1 MIYRLFFLFFCII
14 IQGQNIDDAISLT
27 FENNNGNARFSSMSG
42 AFSSLGGN
50 LSAISI
56 NPASSSVFELSRLG
70 FSLNGDR
77 KDVESNF
84 SNSSSS
90 VNSNYFN
97 FQGGIVYVF
106 KNYGEGKF
114 RKFSFGINNQNTND
128 YNFDQLIKG
137 KSSFSVDRF
146 FLNNSIGYNV
156 NDVSVGSNET
166 INGVY
171 RWLGQNYGY
180 SSQQAFLGFQ
190 SYLLDYDNQNN
201 SFYSIAKYNNGL
213 DINNFYYSQGRKNK
227 SSINLAAQY
236 GENFYFGINFNIYEL
251 YSKKSFRH
259 LENNF
264 DNDSAITLI
273 DFRNELLTRGKGF
286 SVQLGMIYKLQSFRL
301 GVSYN
306 SPTSFDIEEELTQ
319 SLETNSVDL
328 DGNNYVD
335 IVDPDIINIYDY
347 KFVSP
352 SKLIF
357 GASNIF
363 ANMFIISIDIQSN
376 NYRNGN
382 FKSDYGDSYAS
393 LNRTISENLQNT
405 LDFSIG
411 SELRLNSLSLRAGFK
426 KLENPYK
433 VSSNYFTST
442 SLGLG
447 YDFGSSTLDLGL
459 QLIEKQYNYQFF
471 DTGFTET
478 AQIQNNNFRT
488 TLTYNIIF

>member
-14 IQGQNIDDAISLT
+14 IHSQNIEDAISLT

-77 KDVESNF
+77 KDVESSF
-84 SNSSSS
+84 SNTSSS
-90 VNSNYFN
+90 VSSNYFN

-190 SYLLDYDNQNN
+190 SYLLDYDNP
-201 SFYSIAKYNNGL
+201 
-213 DINNFYYSQGRKNK
+213 
-227 SSINLAAQY
+227 
-236 GENFYFGINFNIYEL
+236 
-251 YSKKSFRH
+251 
-259 LENNF
+259 
-264 DNDSAITLI
+264 
-273 DFRNELLTRGKGF
+273 
-286 SVQLGMIYKLQSFRL
+286 
-301 GVSYN
+301 VSYTHLTL
-306 SPTSFDIEEELTQ
+306 PTT
-319 SLETNSVDL
+319 
-328 DGNNYVD
+328 
-335 IVDPDIINIYDY
+335 
-347 KFVSP
+347 
-352 SKLIF
+352 
-357 GASNIF
+357 
-363 ANMFIISIDIQSN
+363 
-376 NYRNGN
+376 
-382 FKSDYGDSYAS
+382 
-393 LNRTISENLQNT
+393 
-405 LDFSIG
+405 
-411 SELRLNSLSLRAGFK
+411 
-426 KLENPYK
+426 
-433 VSSNYFTST
+433 
-442 SLGLG
+442 
-447 YDFGSSTLDLGL
+447 
-459 QLIEKQYNYQFF
+459 
-471 DTGFTET
+471 
-478 AQIQNNNFRT
+478 
-488 TLTYNIIF
+488 

>member
-14 IQGQNIDDAISLT
+14 VQGQNIDDAISLT

-77 KDVESNF
+77 KDVESSF
-84 SNSSSS
+84 SNTSSS
-90 VNSNYFN
+90 VSSNYFN

-190 SYLLDYDNQNN
+190 SYLLDYDNQNKL
-201 SFYSIAKYNNGL
+201 FFSIAKYNDGL
-213 DINNFYYSQGRKNK
+213 DINNYYLSEGTKNK
-227 SSINLAAQY
+227 SSVNLSAQY
-236 GENFYFGINFNIYEL
+236 GDNIYFGMNFNIYEL

-259 LENNF
+259 IEDNF

-286 SVQLGMIYKLQSFRL
+286 SVQLGVIYKINSFRM
-301 GVSYN
+301 GISYN
-306 SPTSFDIEEELTQ
+306 SPTSFNIEEELTQ

-328 DGNNYVD
+328 DGNQYVD
-335 IVDPDIINIYDY
+335 IVDPDITNIYEY
-347 KFVSP
+347 KFKSP
-352 SKLIF
+352 SKVTF
-357 GASNIF
+357 SASNIF
-363 ANMFIISIDIQSN
+363 ANMFILSFDLQSN
-376 NYRNGN
+376 NYSDGS
-382 FKSDYGDSYAS
+382 FKSDFGDSYS
-393 LNRTISENLQNT
+393 VLNTSINENLKNT
-405 LDFSIG
+405 LDYSIG
-411 SELRLNSLSLRAGFK
+411 SELRLKSFSIRAGIK

-433 VSSNYFTST
+433 ISSEYLSSKSF
-442 SLGLG
+442 GLG
-447 YDFGSSTLDLGL
+447 YDFGSSTLDLGF
-459 QLIEKQYNYQFF
+459 QLIDKNYNYQFF
-471 DTGFTET
+471 DTGFTEI
-478 AQIQNNNFRT
+478 AQIKNKNFRT

>member
-1 MIYRLFFLFFCII
+1 
-14 IQGQNIDDAISLT
+14 
-27 FENNNGNARFSSMSG
+27 
-42 AFSSLGGN
+42 
-50 LSAISI
+50 
-56 NPASSSVFELSRLG
+56 
-70 FSLNGDR
+70 
-77 KDVESNF
+77 
-84 SNSSSS
+84 
-90 VNSNYFN
+90 
-97 FQGGIVYVF
+97 
-106 KNYGEGKF
+106 
-114 RKFSFGINNQNTND
+114 
-128 YNFDQLIKG
+128 
-137 KSSFSVDRF
+137 
-146 FLNNSIGYNV
+146 
-156 NDVSVGSNET
+156 
-166 INGVY
+166 
-171 RWLGQNYGY
+171 
-180 SSQQAFLGFQ
+180 
-190 SYLLDYDNQNN
+190 
-201 SFYSIAKYNNGL
+201 
-213 DINNFYYSQGRKNK
+213 
-227 SSINLAAQY
+227 
-236 GENFYFGINFNIYEL
+236 
-251 YSKKSFRH
+251 
-259 LENNF
+259 
-264 DNDSAITLI
+264 
-273 DFRNELLTRGKGF
+273 
-286 SVQLGMIYKLQSFRL
+286 MIYKLQSFRL

-382 FKSDYGDSYAS
+382 FKSDYGDSYAT

-411 SELRLNSLSLRAGFK
+411 SELRLNSISLRAGFK

-433 VSSNYFTST
+433 ASSNYFTST